1 MSDVIPVLG
10 MLTGIAIPLAV
21 FFWQYLEGKERRAT
35 ILEISK
41 TIDDPDRLDELL
53 SLLDEKKSEPT
64 DSRRGG
70 VITLFVGMG
79 IYALGAFTL
88 GSLFKGVG
96 IILELDKENKIDTFT
111 GMIGSGPAYLFYL
124 LKSYEKKLMLLC
136 GNDKE
141 KVNDIMVNLIKG
153 IGLSIEHNQDLD
165 ELIAAVASKKGTTEA
180 GLNSFKLKKLNRSF
194 EDGINAAVKRSKEIS
209 NEF

>member
-21 FFWQYLEGKERRAT
+21 FFGQYLEGKERRAT

-96 IILELDKENKIDTFT
+96 
-111 GMIGSGPAYLFYL
+111 
-124 LKSYEKKLMLLC
+124 MLVGL
-136 GNDKE
+136 
-141 KVNDIMVNLIKG
+141 
-153 IGLSIEHNQDLD
+153 IGLGIVIAGYLYPPTSD
-165 ELIAAVASKKGTTEA
+165 ELNQAVED
-180 GLNSFKLKKLNRSF
+180 F
-194 EDGINAAVKRSKEIS
+194 EKR
-209 NEF
+209 

>member
-21 FFWQYLEGKERRAT
+21 FFWQYLEGKERQAT

-96 IILELDKENKIDTFT
+96 
-111 GMIGSGPAYLFYL
+111 
-124 LKSYEKKLMLLC
+124 MLVGL
-136 GNDKE
+136 
-141 KVNDIMVNLIKG
+141 
-153 IGLSIEHNQDLD
+153 IGLGIVIAGYLYPPTSD
-165 ELIAAVASKKGTTEA
+165 ELNQAVED
-180 GLNSFKLKKLNRSF
+180 F
-194 EDGINAAVKRSKEIS
+194 EKR
-209 NEF
+209 

>member
-21 FFWQYLEGKERRAT
+21 FFWQYLEGKERQAT

-64 DSRRGG
+64 DSRRAG

-96 IILELDKENKIDTFT
+96 
-111 GMIGSGPAYLFYL
+111 
-124 LKSYEKKLMLLC
+124 MLVGL
-136 GNDKE
+136 
-141 KVNDIMVNLIKG
+141 
-153 IGLSIEHNQDLD
+153 IGLGIVIAGYLYPPTSD
-165 ELIAAVASKKGTTEA
+165 ELNQAVED
-180 GLNSFKLKKLNRSF
+180 F
-194 EDGINAAVKRSKEIS
+194 EKR
-209 NEF
+209 

>member
-96 IILELDKENKIDTFT
+96 MLVFERILVMGPTFVEFVPADQVLLLWSDLARR
-111 GMIGSGPAYLFYL
+111 SGL
-124 LKSYEKKLMLLC
+124 L
-136 GNDKE
+136 
-141 KVNDIMVNLIKG
+141 
-153 IGLSIEHNQDLD
+153 
-165 ELIAAVASKKGTTEA
+165 
-180 GLNSFKLKKLNRSF
+180 
-194 EDGINAAVKRSKEIS
+194 
-209 NEF
+209 